1 MNDEILDISD
11 QELKAVL
18 SILPKDNLS
27 KVALLIDILRV
38 IDYWT
43 VFKPLLPEKEGLST
57 PEFEIIRLGFNL
69 ALKYLFVSIDTSGF
83 PMRKS
88 TEESRRIATTVL
100 YAFGVSVLLKKT
112 HNLLKANYVR
122 AEKINSKIIISKNE
136 EITGLNLD
144 SVEYFKKFRQDEII
158 NSNIGKIYNKWNIN
172 EFDNILDIASL
183 SGAYLFK
190 NARKEMS
197 KYEVNNIRSLMKNL
211 IYPYDIGYGV
221 MMGYEST
228 NEINIHFFTEAAKI
242 ASVWLNE
249 VGLDESVRFK
259 NINTDE
265 LFWIVMLITSLN
277 IMHINYIMSAM
288 EKYKEIL
295 IPESLT
301 LWHKDSDFIE
311 LIQSYSNLEKAK
323 IKRVLKAISLVSHDL
338 DNLEGRVT
346 SLYPLIIDLGNGML
360 IRPVLSLLQNSFI
373 STLDIISW
381 NDPNF
386 KNTFYAPKED
396 IMRKDLYELFNGT
409 RYKVIEGNIKI
420 RNGNEVVTDIDAA
433 ILDITTGELALFQI
447 KWQNFHTDDIKK
459 LRSRAKNFVHEI
471 DSWAAKVDQWI
482 SDNGIEELNKTLR
495 IKISKDRPISRVYL
509 FGLSKT
515 AARMNGYGY
524 YLKSNKIA
532 ITNWSMFARLRGEL
546 GPTERVFHD
555 LHTIIKKKEN
565 EEYKSIPIEVNVKTK
580 NYIFEF
586 KDLWSKP
593 EIETGI

>member
-1 MNDEILDISD
+1 M
-11 QELKAVL
+11 
-18 SILPKDNLS
+18 
-27 KVALLIDILRV
+27 
-38 IDYWT
+38 T
-43 VFKPLLPEKEGLST
+43 
-57 PEFEIIRLGFNL
+57 
-69 ALKYLFVSIDTSGF
+69 
-83 PMRKS
+83 
-88 TEESRRIATTVL
+88 
-100 YAFGVSVLLKKT
+100 
-112 HNLLKANYVR
+112 
-122 AEKINSKIIISKNE
+122 
-136 EITGLNLD
+136 
-144 SVEYFKKFRQDEII
+144 
-158 NSNIGKIYNKWNIN
+158 
-172 EFDNILDIASL
+172 
-183 SGAYLFK
+183 
-190 NARKEMS
+190 
-197 KYEVNNIRSLMKNL
+197 
-211 IYPYDIGYGV
+211 
-221 MMGYEST
+221 
-228 NEINIHFFTEAAKI
+228 
-242 ASVWLNE
+242 
-249 VGLDESVRFK
+249 
-259 NINTDE
+259 
-265 LFWIVMLITSLN
+265 
-277 IMHINYIMSAM
+277 
-288 EKYKEIL
+288 
-295 IPESLT
+295 
-301 LWHKDSDFIE
+301 
-311 LIQSYSNLEKAK
+311 
-323 IKRVLKAISLVSHDL
+323 ISLVSHDL